1 MLSRARYRPFHGQ
14 TSDGLG
20 DLLSQGCPPLH
31 TGGSEG
37 FCKLISDCFGFHVA
51 EGRLRLVLGA
61 AIEGLDDVFF
71 EMCAPRVGMP
81 FGNQQAIRLR
91 D

>member
-1 MLSRARYRPFHGQ
+1 
-14 TSDGLG
+14 
-20 DLLSQGCPPLH
+20 
-31 TGGSEG
+31 
-37 FCKLISDCFGFHVA
+37 LISDCFGFHVA

-81 FGNQQAIRLR
+81 FGNQQAIRLG